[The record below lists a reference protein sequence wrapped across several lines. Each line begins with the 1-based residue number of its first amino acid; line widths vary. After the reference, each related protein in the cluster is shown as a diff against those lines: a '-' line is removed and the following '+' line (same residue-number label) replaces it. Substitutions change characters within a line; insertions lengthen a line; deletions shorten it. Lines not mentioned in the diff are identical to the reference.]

1 MNGGGRNSSRVS
13 CLTRQ
18 FGSLSRKGLS
28 RKGGRVS
35 NVPSTGWRRRRRKRL
50 ASPIDR
56 LGYPRISVITAW
68 KVADYRG
75 RPEVEWAIVRR
86 RRASTRWKV
95 GCIAWPRWSV
105 SRFGLNNSTILIY
118 RLELEGRYSST
129 FAGRRL
135 SFVEIWIWPV
145 VNDAACLK
153 GRKLRKWAERKK
165 IGSNEA
171 VGECLKGYVV
181 VEGNWYDD
189 RCGVVKLFEGQ
200 RWR

>member
-1 MNGGGRNSSRVS
+1 MVVEIVQNFQSNFPPKKRGQAPSKTPEKQRRGGEGNEGKFSSNKRRGCKLCELEGCASLAGGQGSLPKKKKIEKKSQMNGGGRNSSRVS

-75 RPEVEWAIVRR
+75 RPEVE
-86 RRASTRWKV
+86 
-95 GCIAWPRWSV
+95 
-105 SRFGLNNSTILIY
+105 
-118 RLELEGRYSST
+118 
-129 FAGRRL
+129 
-135 SFVEIWIWPV
+135 
-145 VNDAACLK
+145 
-153 GRKLRKWAERKK
+153 
-165 IGSNEA
+165 
-171 VGECLKGYVV
+171 
-181 VEGNWYDD
+181 
-189 RCGVVKLFEGQ
+189 
-200 RWR
+200 